1 MHSVRRFPSP
11 DTVAPDV
18 TGEPEAVE
26 RLRVLCLAL
35 PGAVE
40 KPFGGHTAPS
50 FRVGEKLFV
59 MVSEDR
65 TSMTFKG
72 APGVQ
77 EELVAAEPVRFFV
90 PAYVGHKGWVG
101 ARLDVEQD
109 WEEIAD
115 LVTDSWRRTAPKRL
129 VARLEPE

>member
-1 MHSVRRFPSP
+1 M
-11 DTVAPDV
+11 

-26 RLRVLCLAL
+26 RLRALCLAL
-35 PGAVE
+35 PDAVE

-65 TSMTFKG
+65 TAMTCKG

-77 EELVAAEPVRFFV
+77 EELVAAEPDRFFV

-109 WEEIAD
+109 WDEIAD

-129 VARLEPE
+129 VAQLEPK

>member
-1 MHSVRRFPSP
+1 MPGYRRIL
-11 DTVAPDV
+11 V
-18 TGEPEAVE
+18 TPEPEAVE
-26 RLRVLCLAL
+26 RLRALCLAL
-35 PGAVE
+35 PAAVE
-40 KPFGGHTAPS
+40 KSFGGHTAPS
-50 FRVGEKLFV
+50 FRVGDKLFV

-65 TSMTFKG
+65 TVMTCKA

-77 EELVAAEPVRFFV
+77 EELVAAEPERFLV

-109 WEEIAD
+109 WDEITD

-129 VARLEPE
+129 VAQLDGG